1 MSKGEEKL
9 EKNMQLVK
17 KNGKTKQIL
26 WIFVRSLLIAIF
38 IGTSIWGNMTHER
51 WGDEAQAW
59 LLARDASVSEIV
71 FQYVK
76 PEGSP
81 VSWHLILKFAI
92 TLGLDYSFYGIIPLV
107 FTVIGLILLEFKLK
121 VPWYIKILLPF
132 TYYIFYQYNI
142 IARSYCMLFPTL
154 CYIALVYPNRAEKPI
169 QYALGLALLS
179 SICLHGCLLSG
190 TLFVLY
196 LLEYLSKR
204 LKEEKSIRSILAE
217 KKVWV
222 PFLIL
227 GLYYCFLIYTLIPQ
241 GEIPVFTKGKD
252 LNFWEKTAETIGE
265 ASISSKITEKWVNV
279 VGCILTGGIT
289 ILFLTRAKKEDQKM
303 IFLLVPIL
311 VLFLTYYCN
320 AWHIGILTEVLFFVW
335 YIFYQGMSEKT
346 KLWEKTVLLVGI
358 CFILVMQVLWS
369 GKAFLEE
376 NRKIYSHGHT
386 IAEVLKEPV
395 QQGKKIYGLQYSV
408 TAILP
413 YFEKNIF
420 ANFPNED
427 ESFYHWIDQRENP
440 QTTEEILEGEADIY
454 VISEAYLPYYVD
466 LMEKL
471 REKGYT
477 LVRYSSA
484 LLVKGNT
491 YEYSGYVLASK
502 E

>member
-1 MSKGEEKL
+1 M
-9 EKNMQLVK
+9 
-17 KNGKTKQIL
+17 
-26 WIFVRSLLIAIF
+26 
-38 IGTSIWGNMTHER
+38 
-51 WGDEAQAW
+51 
-59 LLARDASVSEIV
+59 
-71 FQYVK
+71 
-76 PEGSP
+76 
-81 VSWHLILKFAI
+81 
-92 TLGLDYSFYGIIPLV
+92 
-107 FTVIGLILLEFKLK
+107 
-121 VPWYIKILLPF
+121 
-132 TYYIFYQYNI
+132 
-142 IARSYCMLFPTL
+142 
-154 CYIALVYPNRAEKPI
+154 
-169 QYALGLALLS
+169 
-179 SICLHGCLLSG
+179 
-190 TLFVLY
+190 
-196 LLEYLSKR
+196 
-204 LKEEKSIRSILAE
+204 
-217 KKVWV
+217 
-222 PFLIL
+222 
-227 GLYYCFLIYTLIPQ
+227 
-241 GEIPVFTKGKD
+241 
-252 LNFWEKTAETIGE
+252 
-265 ASISSKITEKWVNV
+265 
-279 VGCILTGGIT
+279 
-289 ILFLTRAKKEDQKM
+289 
-303 IFLLVPIL
+303 
-311 VLFLTYYCN
+311 
-320 AWHIGILTEVLFFVW
+320 
-335 YIFYQGMSEKT
+335 
-346 KLWEKTVLLVGI
+346 LLVGI